1 MPEHDDAM
9 RKFPVPGKVLKEW
22 VIPAR
27 GYAAFE
33 LSAGQVLRLID
44 LEGKQVADLVCF
56 DARHHGDCLNLGNS
70 VVLNK
75 RIDFRKGDVL
85 YSVLCKAMMTI
96 VGYSNEL
103 SYAYGP
109 MCSEELNQIRFG
121 VPHTPNCRGNLA
133 MALGPRGFNYRDVPN
148 AFAPFM
154 NVQVDENGVMEIKE
168 PTSVAGD
175 YYDLRADMD
184 LLVGLSNCPQ
194 ERAPTNGFN
203 PTALGVMIYN

>member
-1 MPEHDDAM
+1 
-9 RKFPVPGKVLKEW
+9 
-22 VIPAR
+22 
-27 GYAAFE
+27 
-33 LSAGQVLRLID
+33 
-44 LEGKQVADLVCF
+44 
-56 DARHHGDCLNLGNS
+56 
-70 VVLNK
+70 
-75 RIDFRKGDVL
+75 
-85 YSVLCKAMMTI
+85 
-96 VGYSNEL
+96 
-103 SYAYGP
+103 
-109 MCSEELNQIRFG
+109 
-121 VPHTPNCRGNLA
+121 

-168 PTSVAGD
+168 PTTVAGD